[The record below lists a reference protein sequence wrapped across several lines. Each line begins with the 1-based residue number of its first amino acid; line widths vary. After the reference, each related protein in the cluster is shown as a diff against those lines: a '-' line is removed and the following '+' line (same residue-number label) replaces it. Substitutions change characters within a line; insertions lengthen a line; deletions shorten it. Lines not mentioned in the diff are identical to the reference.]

1 MGVSIDGQWIHLVLK
16 KAFLCYDLL
25 FIFLLCYVYSIFVLG
40 VFITYSMDK
49 FMINLLKGVLKE
61 QKQ

>member
-49 FMINLLKGVLKE
+49 FMINL
-61 QKQ
+61 